1 MNHDD
6 DLDHDLERLISGSLT
21 SRSERVG
28 AAAHSLDDVHR
39 RVELRRGRR
48 RHVAAFGATT
58 MLAAGAF
65 ALASIGASDPS
76 TVPLAAPPTELTA
89 AATVPAAWRCTG
101 QLPIADAQGASYF
114 EYCEPTDAAGITPT
128 TVMMLPTT
136 TMVCPADAFDTDT
149 AVTTIACAGWSGTM
163 PLPMPTTTVVPD
175 QRAPFEQVYQIRS
188 GDSLASIAA
197 IHGVTLE
204 QLVDYNE
211 FADGADHLLL
221 PGEYLLVPPDAL
233 MSPAGPPVLPL
244 ATTTTPTTTTTTT
257 TTP

>member
-1 MNHDD
+1 MNHDE
-6 DLDHDLERLISGSLT
+6 DLDHGLERLISGSLA
-21 SRSERVG
+21 SRSDRVG
-28 AAAHSLDDVHR
+28 PAAHSLDDVHR

-65 ALASIGASDPS
+65 ALASIGSSDPS
-76 TVPLAAPPTELTA
+76 TVPLAAPPTDLTTA
-89 AATVPAAWRCTG
+89 TTVPAAWRCTG

-114 EYCEPTDAAGITPT
+114 EHCEPTDAAGITPT

-136 TMVCPADAFDTDT
+136 TMVCPADALDTDT
-149 AVTTIACAGWSGTM
+149 AVTTMPCPGWSGTI
-163 PLPMPTTTVVPD
+163 PLPMQTTTVVPD
-175 QRAPFEQVYQIRS
+175 QRAPFEQAYEIRP

-197 IHGVTLE
+197 LHGITLE
-204 QLVDYNE
+204 QLVGYNE

-221 PGEYLLVPPDAL
+221 PGEYVLIPPDAL
-233 MSPAGPPVLPL
+233 MTPVGPPVLPL
-244 ATTTTPTTTTTTT
+244 ATTTTSTTTT